1 MTQCKKDGCR
11 EQAVATGERLCPAH
25 TAALKAAL
33 KARRAKY
40 ERDGQNLPL
49 CCDCGVK
56 RVRAARLHPGKDA
69 LLVPISDRCQSCSDR
84 NVQESADD
92 LKAWQLDQAETV
104 EQLKDWIREY
114 LP

>member
-1 MTQCKKDGCR
+1 MTQCKRDGCR
-11 EQAVATGERLCPAH
+11 EQAVATGKRLCPAH
-25 TAALKAAL
+25 TAAL

-56 RVRAARLHPGKDA
+56 RVRAARIHPGKDA

-84 NVQESADD
+84 NVQKSADD
-92 LKAWQLDQAETV
+92 LKAWQFDQAETV
-104 EQLKDWIREY
+104 EQLKDWLREY

>member
-1 MTQCKKDGCR
+1 MTQCKRDGCR

-25 TAALKAAL
+25 TAAL

-56 RVRAARLHPGKDA
+56 LRQGRTDHGYALHHGKDG

-84 NVQESADD
+84 NVQKLADD

-104 EQLKDWIREY
+104 EQLKDWLR
-114 LP
+114 